1 MDLLKCDILLV
12 EDDPAIVLL
21 LNRAFERA
29 SLEGPLC
36 RVADGD
42 EAVRYFQGEGDYADR
57 LRYPIP
63 ALVLLDLHL
72 PKRSG
77 LEVLAWIRSEPEFCG
92 IPVVILTGEA
102 SDVDVK
108 RAYELGAN
116 SVLFAPIEQA
126 ALVEQVKAIRDYW
139 LLYNRV
145 PRGKH

>member
-21 LNRAFERA
+21 LNRAFEKA
-29 SLEGPLC
+29 GLEGPLC

-42 EAVRYFQGEGDYADR
+42 EAVRYFRGEGDFADR
-57 LRYPIP
+57 LRFPIP

-77 LEVLAWIRSEPEFCG
+77 LEVLEWIRGEPEFCG

-102 SDVDVK
+102 SDKDVH

-116 SVLFAPIEQA
+116 SVLFAPIDQA
-126 ALVEQVKAIRDYW
+126 ALVDEVKAIRDYW
-139 LLYNRV
+139 LVYNRV
-145 PRGKH
+145 PKPPP